1 LGRLKSLMSLD
12 ANIKKV
18 WNDWTF
24 ALEVYDIL
32 NTNKVVI
39 TDYQAN
45 GNYNYINQNQYN
57 QGLNFSVTYN
67 FGNKKVQK
75 IRDISSADKDIKN
88 RTR

>member
-1 LGRLKSLMSLD
+1 MSLD

-24 ALEVYDIL
+24 TLEINDIL
-32 NTNKVVI
+32 KTKKVEI
-39 TDYQAN
+39 SDYSQAS

-57 QGLNFSVTYN
+57 QYINFNITYN

-75 IRDISSADKDIKN
+75 IRDIDSADKDIKN

>member
-1 LGRLKSLMSLD
+1 MSLD

-24 ALEVYDIL
+24 ALEIYDL
-32 NTNKVVI
+32 LKTNKVVI
-39 TDYQAN
+39 SDNSQAD
-45 GNYNYINQNQYN
+45 GKYNYINQNQYN
-57 QGLNFSVTYN
+57 QSVNFSITYN

-75 IRDISSADKDIKN
+75 IRDIDSADKDIKN

>member
-1 LGRLKSLMSLD
+1 MSLD
-12 ANIKKV
+12 DNIKKV

-24 ALEVYDIL
+24 ALEIYDIL

-39 TDYQAN
+39 SDFSQAD
-45 GNYNYINQNQYN
+45 GKYNYINQNQYN
-57 QGLNFSVTYN
+57 QSVNFSITYS